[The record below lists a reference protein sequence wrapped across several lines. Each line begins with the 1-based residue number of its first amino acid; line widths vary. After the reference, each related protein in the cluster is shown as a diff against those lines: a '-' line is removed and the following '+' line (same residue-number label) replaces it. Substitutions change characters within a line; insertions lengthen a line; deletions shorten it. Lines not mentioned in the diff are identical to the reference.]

1 MCELERYRHTGGKG
15 LRERERERERER
27 KRQRVSVQQWSIGM
41 CLDAQAAVL
50 IGDVLHPLLRLG

>member
-1 MCELERYRHTGGKG
+1 M
-15 LRERERERERER
+15 RERERERERER
-27 KRQRVSVQQWSIGM
+27 KRQRASVQQWSIGM